1 MKKNELEIL
10 ITGLRNLSEDA
21 AKIAIALS
29 DLSDDEP
36 EKKGEPERVYTYE
49 DVRKI
54 LAKIS
59 KEHRDKVKAIVSSH
73 GESSLSAYK
82 DKPDI
87 LAAIVK
93 EAEVITDA

>member
-1 MKKNELEIL
+1 MKNEELKIL
-10 ITGLRNLSEDA
+10 SDGFRKLSEDA
-21 AKIAIALS
+21 AKIAIALM
-29 DLSDDEP
+29 DLTDDEP
-36 EKKGEPERVYTYE
+36 KNSEPAKVYTYE
-49 DVRKI
+49 EVRAI
-54 LAKIS
+54 LGKIS
-59 KEHRDKVKAIVSSH
+59 KDHRDKVKAIVGSH